1 VVEGLVIGV
10 GEPQAGDVQE
20 LVARHLAFARDS
32 SPPESVHALGWDA
45 LAAEA
50 ALTVYSARADGLLL
64 AIGALRELDP
74 RQGEI
79 KSMHTAPAARRS
91 GVGRALLAHLVTEA
105 YARGYH
111 RLSLETGSQG
121 EFAAARALYA
131 SAGFVECGPFGAYR
145 ESSWSVFMTRELS

>member
-1 VVEGLVIGV
+1 M
-10 GEPQAGDVQE
+10 
-20 LVARHLAFARDS
+20 
-32 SPPESVHALGWDA
+32 HALGEEA

-50 ALTVYSARADGLLL
+50 ALTVYCARAGGALL

-74 RQGEI
+74 RHGEI

-91 GVGRALLAHLVTEA
+91 GMGRALLAHLVSEA

-121 EFAAARALYA
+121 VFAPARALYS

-145 ESSWSVFMTRELS
+145 ESPWSVFMTRELS